1 MHPRANV
8 WHRGLWP
15 WLGVLGLIAAG
26 GGSAACAAD
35 KPVLRLATTTSVGD
49 SGLAPAILPDFERQN
64 GCRVDVIAVGTG
76 QALAIARR
84 GDADVVIVHAR
95 KQEDEFLAAGHARQ
109 RHEIMYNDFV
119 LVGPAD
125 DPAQAR
131 AGKSAAAAFRAIA
144 AARGTF
150 FSRGDKSGTHAKE
163 LALWTAAGLTPD
175 KTLAW
180 YQPLGQ
186 GMRETLLAANEKGAY
201 ALTDRGTWLALHAKL
216 PRLKILFG
224 GRDPKENKDPELLN
238 RYAVMAVD
246 PAAHPGVNA
255 ALAEKFV
262 AWLRSPET
270 QQKIGQFGVRQFGQP
285 LFFPSAR

>member
-109 RHEIMYNDFV
+109 RHEIMYNDLV
-119 LVGPAD
+119 LVGRRTIRRKRAPGSPPRPHSA
-125 DPAQAR
+125 PSRRPVAR
-131 AGKSAAAAFRAIA
+131 SSAAATRAA
-144 AARGTF
+144 PMPRSWRCG
-150 FSRGDKSGTHAKE
+150 
-163 LALWTAAGLTPD
+163 
-175 KTLAW
+175 
-180 YQPLGQ
+180 PL
-186 GMRETLLAANEKGAY
+186 
-201 ALTDRGTWLALHAKL
+201 
-216 PRLKILFG
+216 
-224 GRDPKENKDPELLN
+224 
-238 RYAVMAVD
+238 
-246 PAAHPGVNA
+246 PG
-255 ALAEKFV
+255 
-262 AWLRSPET
+262 
-270 QQKIGQFGVRQFGQP
+270 
-285 LFFPSAR
+285 